1 MKKDLTRQ
9 LEICYNNDAMR
20 ERNRYDSTV
29 TGDFQIEGMH
39 LPVDYTISLEEL
51 SEVRGYTFAAPVS
64 VQGEFSNRAG
74 IVTLKY
80 TVSCTLDAVCDRC
93 LAELRRD
100 YSYDFSHTVVP
111 SLQSEGDIYD
121 TYLVAQHDSI
131 DMNETAISDL
141 LLMLPTK
148 MLCRED
154 CKGLCDIC
162 GCNLNE
168 TTCDCRK

>member
-1 MKKDLTRQ
+1 MILQ
-9 LEICYNNDAMR
+9 LREI
-20 ERNRYDSTV
+20 
-29 TGDFQIEGMH
+29 FQIEGMH
-39 LPVDYTISLEEL
+39 LQVSYEITPEEL
-51 SEVRGYTFAAPVS
+51 SEVRGYTFAAPVAVS
-64 VQGEFSNRAG
+64 GEFYNRAG

-80 TVSCTLDAVCDRC
+80 TVSCTLDVVCDRC
-93 LAELRRD
+93 LTELKRD

-168 TTCDCRK
+168 RTCNCRK

>member
-1 MKKDLTRQ
+1 MILQ
-9 LEICYNNDAMR
+9 LREI
-20 ERNRYDSTV
+20 
-29 TGDFQIEGMH
+29 FQIEGMH
-39 LPVDYTISLEEL
+39 LPVSYKITPEEL
-51 SEVRGYTFAAPVS
+51 SEVRGYTFAAPVAVS
-64 VQGEFSNRAG
+64 GEFYNRAG

-80 TVSCTLDAVCDRC
+80 TVSCTLDVVCDRC
-93 LAELRRD
+93 LTELKRD

-168 TTCDCRK
+168 RTCNCRK

>member
-1 MKKDLTRQ
+1 MILQ
-9 LEICYNNDAMR
+9 LREI
-20 ERNRYDSTV
+20 
-29 TGDFQIEGMH
+29 FQIEGMH
-39 LPVDYTISLEEL
+39 LPVSYEITPEEL
-51 SEVRGYTFAAPVS
+51 SEVRGYTCAAPVAVS
-64 VQGEFSNRAG
+64 GEFYNRAG

-80 TVSCTLDAVCDRC
+80 TVSCTLDVVCDRC
-93 LAELRRD
+93 LTELKRD

-168 TTCDCRK
+168 RTCNCRK

>member
-1 MKKDLTRQ
+1 MILQ
-9 LEICYNNDAMR
+9 LREI
-20 ERNRYDSTV
+20 
-29 TGDFQIEGMH
+29 FQIEGMH

-100 YSYDFSHTVVP
+100 YAYDFSHTVVP

>member
-1 MKKDLTRQ
+1 MILQ
-9 LEICYNNDAMR
+9 LREI
-20 ERNRYDSTV
+20 
-29 TGDFQIEGMH
+29 FQIEGMH
-39 LPVDYTISLEEL
+39 LPVSYEITPEEL
-51 SEVRGYTFAAPVS
+51 SEVRGYTFAAPVAVS
-64 VQGEFSNRAG
+64 GEFYNRAG

-80 TVSCTLDAVCDRC
+80 TVSCTLDVVCDRC
-93 LAELRRD
+93 LTELKRD

-121 TYLVAQHDSI
+121 TYMVAQHDSI

-168 TTCDCRK
+168 RTCNCRK

>member
-1 MKKDLTRQ
+1 MILQ
-9 LEICYNNDAMR
+9 LREI
-20 ERNRYDSTV
+20 
-29 TGDFQIEGMH
+29 FQIEGMH
-39 LPVDYTISLEEL
+39 LPVSYEITPEEL
-51 SEVRGYTFAAPVS
+51 SEVRGYTFAAPVAVS
-64 VQGEFSNRAG
+64 GEFYNRAG

-80 TVSCTLDAVCDRC
+80 TVSCTLDVVCDRC
-93 LAELRRD
+93 HTELKRD

-168 TTCDCRK
+168 RTCNCRK

>member
-1 MKKDLTRQ
+1 MILQ
-9 LEICYNNDAMR
+9 LREI
-20 ERNRYDSTV
+20 
-29 TGDFQIEGMH
+29 FQIEGMH
-39 LPVDYTISLEEL
+39 LPVSYEITPEEL
-51 SEVRGYTFAAPVS
+51 SEVRGYTFAAPVAVS
-64 VQGEFSNRAG
+64 GEFYNRAG

-80 TVSCTLDAVCDRC
+80 TVSCTLDVVCDRC
-93 LAELRRD
+93 LTELKRD

-154 CKGLCDIC
+154 CKGLCDLC

-168 TTCDCRK
+168 RTCNCRK

>member
-1 MKKDLTRQ
+1 MILQ
-9 LEICYNNDAMR
+9 LREI
-20 ERNRYDSTV
+20 
-29 TGDFQIEGMH
+29 FQIEGMH
-39 LPVDYTISLEEL
+39 LPVSYEITPEEL
-51 SEVRGYTFAAPVS
+51 SEVRGYTFAAPVAVS
-64 VQGEFSNRAG
+64 GEFYNRAG

-80 TVSCTLDAVCDRC
+80 TVSCTLDVVCDRC
-93 LAELRRD
+93 LMELKRD

-168 TTCDCRK
+168 RTCNCRK

>member
-1 MKKDLTRQ
+1 MILQ
-9 LEICYNNDAMR
+9 LREI
-20 ERNRYDSTV
+20 
-29 TGDFQIEGMH
+29 FQIEGMH
-39 LPVDYTISLEEL
+39 LPVSYEITPEEL
-51 SEVRGYTFAAPVS
+51 SEVRGYTFAAPVAVS
-64 VQGEFSNRAG
+64 GEFYNRAG

-80 TVSCTLDAVCDRC
+80 TVSCTLDVVCDRC
-93 LAELRRD
+93 LTELKRD

-168 TTCDCRK
+168 RICNCRK

>member
-1 MKKDLTRQ
+1 MILQ
-9 LEICYNNDAMR
+9 LREI
-20 ERNRYDSTV
+20 
-29 TGDFQIEGMH
+29 FQIEGMH
-39 LPVDYTISLEEL
+39 LPVSYEITPEEL
-51 SEVRGYTFAAPVS
+51 SEVRGYTFAAPVAVS
-64 VQGEFSNRAG
+64 GEFYNRAG

-80 TVSCTLDAVCDRC
+80 TVSCTLDVVCDRC
-93 LAELRRD
+93 LTELKRD

-131 DMNETAISDL
+131 DMNQTAISDL

-168 TTCDCRK
+168 RTCNCRK

>member
-1 MKKDLTRQ
+1 MILQ
-9 LEICYNNDAMR
+9 LREI
-20 ERNRYDSTV
+20 
-29 TGDFQIEGMH
+29 FQIEGMH

-131 DMNETAISDL
+131 DMNQTAISDL

-154 CKGLCDIC
+154 CKGLCPVC
-162 GCNLNE
+162 GCNLNRE
-168 TTCDCRK
+168 QCGCQQPEWEPQGRTVRPFADLKWSDEE

>member
-1 MKKDLTRQ
+1 MILQ
-9 LEICYNNDAMR
+9 LREI
-20 ERNRYDSTV
+20 
-29 TGDFQIEGMH
+29 FQIEGMH
-39 LPVDYTISLEEL
+39 LPVSYEITPEEL
-51 SEVRGYTFAAPVS
+51 SEVRGYTFAAPVAVS
-64 VQGEFSNRAG
+64 GEFYNRAG

-80 TVSCTLDAVCDRC
+80 TVSCTLDVVCDRC
-93 LAELRRD
+93 LTELKRD

-154 CKGLCDIC
+154 CKGLCPQCGADLNKGDC
-162 GCNLNE
+162 GCKKPGDPRFDVLN
-168 TTCDCRK
+168 DLLKS

>member
-1 MKKDLTRQ
+1 
-9 LEICYNNDAMR
+9 
-20 ERNRYDSTV
+20 
-29 TGDFQIEGMH
+29 MH
-39 LPVDYTISLEEL
+39 LPVSYEITPEEL
-51 SEVRGYTFAAPVS
+51 SEVRGYTFAAPVAVS
-64 VQGEFSNRAG
+64 GEFYNRAG

-80 TVSCTLDAVCDRC
+80 TVSCTLDVVCDRC
-93 LAELRRD
+93 LTELKRD

-168 TTCDCRK
+168 RTCNCRK

>member
-1 MKKDLTRQ
+1 MILQ
-9 LEICYNNDAMR
+9 LREI
-20 ERNRYDSTV
+20 
-29 TGDFQIEGMH
+29 FQIEGMH
-39 LPVDYTISLEEL
+39 LPVSYEITPEEL
-51 SEVRGYTFAAPVS
+51 SEVRAYTFAAPVAVS
-64 VQGEFSNRAG
+64 GEFYNRAG

-80 TVSCTLDAVCDRC
+80 TVSCTLDVVCDRC
-93 LAELRRD
+93 LTELKRD

-168 TTCDCRK
+168 RTCNCRK

>member
-1 MKKDLTRQ
+1 MILQ
-9 LEICYNNDAMR
+9 LREI
-20 ERNRYDSTV
+20 
-29 TGDFQIEGMH
+29 FQIEGMH

-51 SEVRGYTFAAPVS
+51 SEVRGYTFAAPVAVS
-64 VQGEFSNRAG
+64 GEFYNRAG

-80 TVSCTLDAVCDRC
+80 TVSCTLDVVCDRC
-93 LAELRRD
+93 LTELKRD

-168 TTCDCRK
+168 RTCNCRK

>member
-1 MKKDLTRQ
+1 MILQ
-9 LEICYNNDAMR
+9 LREI
-20 ERNRYDSTV
+20 
-29 TGDFQIEGMH
+29 FQIEGMH
-39 LPVDYTISLEEL
+39 LPVSYEITPEEL
-51 SEVRGYTFAAPVS
+51 SEVRGYTFAAPVAVS
-64 VQGEFSNRAG
+64 GEFYNRAG

-80 TVSCTLDAVCDRC
+80 TVSCTLDVVCDRC
-93 LAELRRD
+93 LPELKRD

-168 TTCDCRK
+168 RTCNCRK

>member
-1 MKKDLTRQ
+1 MMQCVKGTGMILQ
-9 LEICYNNDAMR
+9 LREI
-20 ERNRYDSTV
+20 
-29 TGDFQIEGMH
+29 FQIEGMH

-121 TYLVAQHDSI
+121 TYQQSQTFCSCCRQRCFVGR
-131 DMNETAISDL
+131 TARVCAIFA
-141 LLMLPTK
+141 
-148 MLCRED
+148 
-154 CKGLCDIC
+154 GAI
-162 GCNLNE
+162 
-168 TTCDCRK
+168 

>member
-1 MKKDLTRQ
+1 MILQ
-9 LEICYNNDAMR
+9 LREI
-20 ERNRYDSTV
+20 
-29 TGDFQIEGMH
+29 FQIEGMH
-39 LPVDYTISLEEL
+39 LPVSYEITPEEL
-51 SEVRGYTFAAPVS
+51 SEVRGYTFAAPVAVS
-64 VQGEFSNRAG
+64 GEFYNRAG

-80 TVSCTLDAVCDRC
+80 TVSCTLDVVCDRC
-93 LAELRRD
+93 LTELKRD

-141 LLMLPTK
+141 LLMLPKK

-168 TTCDCRK
+168 RTCNCRK

>member
-1 MKKDLTRQ
+1 MILQ
-9 LEICYNNDAMR
+9 LREI
-20 ERNRYDSTV
+20 
-29 TGDFQIEGMH
+29 FQIEGMP
-39 LPVDYTISLEEL
+39 LPVSYEITPEEL
-51 SEVRGYTFAAPVS
+51 SEVRGYTFAAPVAVS
-64 VQGEFSNRAG
+64 GEFYNRAG

-80 TVSCTLDAVCDRC
+80 TVSCTLDVVCDRC
-93 LAELRRD
+93 LTELKRD

-168 TTCDCRK
+168 RTCNCRK

>member
-1 MKKDLTRQ
+1 MILQ
-9 LEICYNNDAMR
+9 LREI
-20 ERNRYDSTV
+20 
-29 TGDFQIEGMH
+29 FQIEGMH
-39 LPVDYTISLEEL
+39 FPVSYEITPEEL
-51 SEVRGYTFAAPVS
+51 SEVRGYTFAAPVAVS
-64 VQGEFSNRAG
+64 GEFYNRAG

-80 TVSCTLDAVCDRC
+80 TVSCTLDVVCDRC
-93 LAELRRD
+93 LTELKRD

-168 TTCDCRK
+168 RTCNCRK

>member
-1 MKKDLTRQ
+1 MILQ
-9 LEICYNNDAMR
+9 LREI
-20 ERNRYDSTV
+20 
-29 TGDFQIEGMH
+29 FQIEGMH
-39 LPVDYTISLEEL
+39 LPVSYEITSEEL
-51 SEVRGYTFAAPVS
+51 SEVRGYTFAAPVAVS
-64 VQGEFSNRAG
+64 GEFYNRAG

-80 TVSCTLDAVCDRC
+80 TVSCTLDVVCDRC
-93 LAELRRD
+93 LTELKRD

-168 TTCDCRK
+168 RTCNCRK

>member
-1 MKKDLTRQ
+1 MILQ
-9 LEICYNNDAMR
+9 LREI
-20 ERNRYDSTV
+20 
-29 TGDFQIEGMH
+29 FQIEGMH
-39 LPVDYTISLEEL
+39 LPVSYEITPEEL
-51 SEVRGYTFAAPVS
+51 SEVRGYTFAAPVAVS
-64 VQGEFSNRAG
+64 GEFYNRAG

-80 TVSCTLDAVCDRC
+80 TVSCTLDVVCDRC
-93 LAELRRD
+93 LTELKRD

-168 TTCDCRK
+168 GTCDCRK

>member
-1 MKKDLTRQ
+1 MILQ
-9 LEICYNNDAMR
+9 LREI
-20 ERNRYDSTV
+20 
-29 TGDFQIEGMH
+29 FQIEGMH
-39 LPVDYTISLEEL
+39 LPVSYEITPEEL
-51 SEVRGYTFAAPVS
+51 SEVRGYTFAAPVAVS
-64 VQGEFSNRAG
+64 GEFYNRAG

-80 TVSCTLDAVCDRC
+80 TVSCTLDVVCDRC
-93 LAELRRD
+93 LTELKRD

-131 DMNETAISDL
+131 DMNETVISDL

-168 TTCDCRK
+168 RTCNCRK

>member
-1 MKKDLTRQ
+1 MMQCVKGTGMILQ
-9 LEICYNNDAMR
+9 LREI
-20 ERNRYDSTV
+20 
-29 TGDFQIEGMH
+29 FQIEGMH

-121 TYLVAQHDSI
+121 TYLLAQHDSI
-131 DMNETAISDL
+131 DMNETAISVPLSL
-141 LLMLPTK
+141 LSRRNQKKCPFRFGVRGTSV
-148 MLCRED
+148 RNGFRVWSE
-154 CKGLCDIC
+154 
-162 GCNLNE
+162 
-168 TTCDCRK
+168 R

>member
-1 MKKDLTRQ
+1 MILQ
-9 LEICYNNDAMR
+9 LREI
-20 ERNRYDSTV
+20 
-29 TGDFQIEGMH
+29 FQIEGMH
-39 LPVDYTISLEEL
+39 LPVSYEITPEEL
-51 SEVRGYTFAAPVS
+51 SEVRGYTFAAPVAVS
-64 VQGEFSNRAG
+64 GEFYNRAG

-80 TVSCTLDAVCDRC
+80 TVSCTLDVVCDRC
-93 LAELRRD
+93 LKALKRD

-162 GCNLNE
+162 GCDLNE
-168 TTCDCRK
+168 RTCNCRK

>member
-1 MKKDLTRQ
+1 MILQ
-9 LEICYNNDAMR
+9 LREI
-20 ERNRYDSTV
+20 
-29 TGDFQIEGMH
+29 FQIDGMH
-39 LPVDYTISLEEL
+39 LPVSYEITPEEL
-51 SEVRGYTFAAPVS
+51 SEVRGYTFAAPVAVS
-64 VQGEFSNRAG
+64 GEFYNRAG

-80 TVSCTLDAVCDRC
+80 TVSCTLDVVCDRC
-93 LAELRRD
+93 LTELKRD

-168 TTCDCRK
+168 RTCNCRK

>member
-1 MKKDLTRQ
+1 MILQ
-9 LEICYNNDAMR
+9 LREI
-20 ERNRYDSTV
+20 
-29 TGDFQIEGMH
+29 FQIEGMH
-39 LPVDYTISLEEL
+39 LPVSYEITPEEL
-51 SEVRGYTFAAPVS
+51 SEGRGYTFAAPVAVS
-64 VQGEFSNRAG
+64 GEFYNRAG

-80 TVSCTLDAVCDRC
+80 TVSCTLDVVCDRC
-93 LAELRRD
+93 LTELKRD

-168 TTCDCRK
+168 RTCNCRK

>member
-1 MKKDLTRQ
+1 MILQ
-9 LEICYNNDAMR
+9 LREI
-20 ERNRYDSTV
+20 
-29 TGDFQIEGMH
+29 FQIEGMH
-39 LPVDYTISLEEL
+39 LPVSYEITPEEL
-51 SEVRGYTFAAPVS
+51 SEVRGYTFAAPVAVS
-64 VQGEFSNRAG
+64 GEFYNRAG

-80 TVSCTLDAVCDRC
+80 TVSCTLDVVCDRC
-93 LAELRRD
+93 LTELKRD

-141 LLMLPTK
+141 LLMMPTK

-168 TTCDCRK
+168 RTCNCRK